1 MQSQQQSMAG
11 PPANPSVVPAA
22 GTAAA
27 LFAGYQGEPDRFNEL
42 SLPGGA
48 RRPAWEQFCRLL
60 DGVGPAE
67 FTRRWDHS
75 QRLIYENGVAY
86 SAYGD
91 PEVNARPWDLD
102 ALPMLLDEAEWNQVS
117 DGLVQRAEVLQ
128 LTLADLFG
136 PQRLIAEGVLPTSL
150 LFAHPGFR
158 LPFHGQSPPGDCYL
172 PFYAADLGRSPD
184 GRWWV
189 LADRTEAPSGVGF
202 ALENRV
208 VISRMLPDVF
218 RTCNVQRLAPFFISF
233 KKRMQQLAPHAQE
246 NPRIAIYTRGANH
259 ENYFED
265 AYLARYLGYTLVEG
279 DDLAVRENRVWLKT
293 LDGLVPI
300 HVLLRRPNSEA
311 CDPLEFSDESA
322 LGVAGLLNCARRG
335 EVALANPLGSGLV
348 ESPVFMAFLPRLC
361 KFFLGQDLLL
371 PNVATWWCGE
381 PESLNR
387 ALANQQQLVVGS
399 AYRHR
404 GLGYGED
411 KQLNSLPPNELAARI
426 KNTPSRYVAQE
437 RLKLSTIPRWHDGG
451 ARAAHLVLR
460 SFVVST
466 DDSYTVMPGGLART
480 SDAKSL
486 SPLAIPASH
495 GSKDTW
501 VLSTNPV
508 DHVTLLT
515 STDEGIELRRSA
527 TELPSRV
534 ADNIF
539 WLGRHIE
546 RADASAR
553 QLRTVVLRLTSEM
566 AAGPSTTPTALLR
579 SLAVQGQIEPGFA
592 VDDIR
597 PQLPQFESALPQLV
611 FDREQAGSI
620 RAVLDNMFRTASQ
633 VRDRLSTDSWRI
645 MVRIDQTFRAANGGA
660 DLDLTD
666 LLSLLNGLVVDL
678 AAIEGMCLESM
689 TRSHLFRFL
698 DLGRRM
704 ERALQTVSLLEACMI
719 DSAAPTTE
727 VLEAVLEIAD
737 SVMTYR
743 SRYRA
748 NMQLP
753 AVLDL
758 VLTDESNPRSVAYQ
772 LMALEELI
780 KQLPSDGPSSG
791 YLPHERLILSMVH
804 SVRMIQV
811 VDICEAYSMGQ
822 RGPLRSLLEQ
832 IDRGLKDL
840 SRELSLRYLV
850 HAGPSRRM
858 STTTVDTPTP

>member
-27 LFAGYQGEPDRFNEL
+27 LFAGYQAEADRFNEL
-42 SLPGGA
+42 SLPGGP

-91 PEVNARPWDLD
+91 PEANARPWDLD
-102 ALPMLLDEAEWNQVS
+102 ALPMLLDEAEWNEIS
-117 DGLVQRAEVLQ
+117 AGLVQRAQVLQ
-128 LTLADLFG
+128 LTLEDLFG
-136 PQRLIAEGVLPTSL
+136 PQRLITEGLLPADAVFT
-150 LFAHPGFR
+150 HPGFR
-158 LPFHGQSPPGDCYL
+158 LPFHGQSPPGGCYL

-208 VISRMLPDVF
+208 VISRMLPEVF
-218 RTCNVQRLAPFFISF
+218 RACNVQRLAPFFISF
-233 KKRMQQLAPHAQE
+233 KEKMQELAPHAQE

-265 AYLARYLGYTLVEG
+265 AYLARYLGYALVEG
-279 DDLAVRENRVWLKT
+279 DDLAVRENKVWLKT
-293 LDGLVPI
+293 LDGLLPI

-322 LGVAGLLNCARRG
+322 LGVAGLLNCARCG

-348 ESPVFMAFLPRLC
+348 ESPLFMAFLPRLC

-387 ALANQQQLVVGS
+387 ALAAEHQLVVGS

-404 GLGYGED
+404 GLGYGTD
-411 KQLNSLPPNELAARI
+411 KQLNSLAPAEIAARI
-426 KNTPSRYVAQE
+426 KANPNRYVAQE
-437 RLKLSTIPRWHDGG
+437 RLKLSTVPRWHEG
-451 ARAAHLVLR
+451 AAGTAHLVLR
-460 SFVVST
+460 SFAVSEG
-466 DDSYTVMPGGLART
+466 DSYSVMPGGLART
-480 SDAKSL
+480 SDARTP
-486 SPLAIPASH
+486 SPLAVPASQ
-495 GSKDTW
+495 GSKDAW
-501 VLSTNPV
+501 VLSSKPV
-508 DHVTLLT
+508 EHVTLLT
-515 STDEGIELRRSA
+515 SSEEGIEIRRSA
-527 TELPSRV
+527 TEVPSRV

-539 WLGRHIE
+539 WLGRQIE

-566 AAGPSTTPTALLR
+566 AAGPGTALLR

-597 PQLPQFESALPQLV
+597 PLLPQFESALPQLV
-611 FDREQAGSI
+611 FEREQVGSI
-620 RAVLDNMFRTASQ
+620 RAVLDNVFRTASL
-633 VRDRLSTDSWRI
+633 VRDRLSIDSWRV
-645 MVRIDQTFRAANGGA
+645 MVRIDQTFRAPHGGA

-666 LLSLLNGLVVDL
+666 LLSLLNGLIVDL

-698 DLGRRM
+698 DLGRRL
-704 ERALQTVSLLEACMI
+704 ERAMQTVSLLEACMI
-719 DSAAPTTE
+719 DSTAPTTE

-758 VLTDESNPRSVAYQ
+758 LLTDESNPRSVAYQ
-772 LMALEELI
+772 LMALEEHI

-804 SVRMIQV
+804 SVRMVQV
-811 VDICEAYSMGQ
+811 VDICDAYSMGQ
-822 RGPLRSLLEQ
+822 RGPLGSLLEQ
-832 IDRGLKDL
+832 FDRGLSDL

-858 STTTVDTPTP
+858 SNTAVDPAVP